1 MSVLQEFS
9 LDNNKLIIVQ
19 DDCVSN
25 PRVDFDNLGTFLDTQ
40 GNGDN
45 TNFSFGR
52 NYDSREDFI
61 ETGEEEVRKHF
72 KDVAVILAVHK
83 YQHSDVGYSTDYSY
97 PYNCR
102 WDSGTVGFIFA
113 TKKDIRENFGIKRVT
128 KKYIEQTEKILKA
141 EIETFS
147 QWANGE
153 VLGFRLENEDEEII
167 DSCYGFYGTDV
178 ETNGV
183 LDHLREEW
191 REVVKEAA

>member
-9 LDNNKLIIVQ
+9 LDNKKLLIVQ

-25 PRVDFDNLGTFLDTQ
+25 PRVDFDNLGTFIDTQ
-40 GNGDN
+40 GNGDS
-45 TNFSFGR
+45 TDFRFEG
-52 NYDSREDFI
+52 NYASREDFI
-61 ETGEEEVRKHF
+61 EEGEAEIRKHF
-72 KDVAVILAVHK
+72 KDVAVVLAVHK
-83 YQHSDVGYSTDYSY
+83 YEHSGVGYSTNYSY

-128 KKYIEQTEKILKA
+128 EKYVEQTENILSS

-147 QWANGE
+147 QWASGE
-153 VLGFRLENEDEEII
+153 IVGFRIEDEDGEII
-167 DSCYGFYGTDV
+167 DSCYGFYGTDI

-183 LDHLREEW
+183 LDHVGEEW
-191 REVVKEAA
+191 REIIKEAA